1 MRQPARAAKQAKRR
15 LGLTAVAASVS
26 CSWDMTATA
35 GTAIEWGYARVST
48 KKQDLHRQI
57 HALTSYGIPDAQ
69 AGDTQRLY
77 VDKLT
82 GKNLNRQGWLELR
95 PRLRAGDVLLLSE
108 LDRLGRSQTEMLQLF
123 NELTTMGVHVN
134 VIGGPIPFDTRK
146 PGPATE
152 MAKALLLFLGQVEL
166 IYKQERVASARESG
180 KTAHRPRKLTSQIE
194 ESLAGEFCSGTPPQE
209 LATKYGVS
217 RATVYR
223 IAREHKVKNSS
234 RRAFVPAGRGKSL
247 TPGQIGTARQLKAD
261 GLSIRAIAQAVGS
274 SRATVHRALTTDPA
288 AELIISVATQ
298 SQVGQLRRGC
308 PTCGDAPGNQTDA
321 ARLREELQTE
331 WWSTTG
337 RDPDQIVVK
346 RHCGRCQPHTVY
358 AMACLACGDGPLL
371 TGQLAEIARDT
382 GPQQLPAV
390 VTDQFAAAGWQ
401 WTTTSYG
408 AGWVCCQAA
417 GQPSSARA
425 R

>member
-1 MRQPARAAKQAKRR
+1 
-15 LGLTAVAASVS
+15 
-26 CSWDMTATA
+26 MTATV
-35 GTAIEWGYARVST
+35 GTGVEWGYARVST

-57 HALTSYGIPDAQ
+57 HALTSYGIPAVQ
-69 AGDTQRLY
+69 AGGGQRLY

-82 GKNLNRQGWLELR
+82 GKNLNRRGWLELR
-95 PRLRAGDVLLLSE
+95 PRLRAGDVVVLSE

-123 NELTTMGVHVN
+123 NELTSMGVHVN

-146 PGPATE
+146 PGPVTE

-180 KTAHRPRKLTSQIE
+180 KTAHRPRKLTAQVE
-194 ESLAGEFCSGTPPQE
+194 EELAGEFCSEVPVAE
-209 LATKYGVS
+209 LAAKYGVS

-223 IAREHKVKNSS
+223 IAREHKVKTSA

-247 TPGQIGTARQLKAD
+247 TPGQIGTARQLKA
-261 GLSIRAIAQAVGS
+261 GGMSIRAIAQAVGS
-274 SRATVHRALTTDPA
+274 SRTTVHRALTTDPTV
-288 AELIISVATQ
+288 ELNSVAAQ
-298 SQVGQLRRGC
+298 NPAGQQRRGC
-308 PTCGDAPGNQTDA
+308 PTCGDVPSNQTEA

-331 WWSTTG
+331 WWSTT
-337 RDPDQIVVK
+337 DTAPDRIVRT

-371 TGQLAEIARDT
+371 TGHLADLARDT
-382 GPQQLPAV
+382 DPQALPAV
-390 VTDQFAAAGWQ
+390 VTDQLTADGWQ

-408 AGWVCCQAA
+408 AGWICRRDAA
-417 GQPSSARA
+417 TGQSSPARIRA
-425 R
+425 SR